1 MVYFIESRSVA
12 SRRKIDILNE
22 DDELIGVIK
31 FHRKSADYPIEITNM
46 ITAKTYQV
54 QSNPLKLKGRF
65 VVFNDNKQVA
75 KISLGI
81 KIIHSIVEQEQY
93 FFVKAA
99 FWKIKYQ
106 LYLNREV
113 LNTLSVIR
121 KDKKRFYKI
130 ESKDDD
136 FINVISLFL
145 LARAIRVKVLLS

>member
-1 MVYFIESRSVA
+1 MVYFIESRNIA
-12 SRRKIDILNE
+12 NRKKINILNE
-22 DDELIGVIK
+22 EDELVGVIK
-31 FHRKSADYPIEITNM
+31 FHKKSADYPIEITNM

-54 QSNPLKLKGRF
+54 QANPLKLKGRF
-65 VVFNDNKQVA
+65 IVFSDNKQVA

-81 KIIHSIVEQEQY
+81 KIIHSVVEQEKY

-121 KDKKRFYKI
+121 KEKKRFYKV

-145 LARAIRVKVLLS
+145 LARAIRIKVLLS